1 VTAGRRATTPLAPIN
16 RDLAA
21 TAALALYS
29 LAVGVG
35 FARVFGG
42 WAFLPHF
49 LLLVIVGHGSS
60 LAMRRARIS
69 GWISVPV
76 MTVLMVWTISLYQY
90 QSTLTWLVP
99 WRATWR

>member
-1 VTAGRRATTPLAPIN
+1 MTSGRRAATPLAPIN

-29 LAVGVG
+29 FAVGIG

-49 LLLVIVGHGSS
+49 LLLVDRRSRQLARHAAGADQRVDLGSGDD
-60 LAMRRARIS
+60 RC
-69 GWISVPV
+69 
-76 MTVLMVWTISLYQY
+76 
-90 QSTLTWLVP
+90 
-99 WRATWR
+99 

>member
-1 VTAGRRATTPLAPIN
+1 MTGGRRAATPLAPIN

-21 TAALALYS
+21 TGALALYS
-29 LAVGVG
+29 FVVGVG
-35 FARVFGG
+35 FARVFSG
-42 WAFLPHF
+42 WDFVPHF

-76 MTVLMVWTISLYQY
+76 MTLLMLWTVTLYQY
-90 QSTLTWLVP
+90 QSSLTWLIP
-99 WRATWR
+99 GRATW